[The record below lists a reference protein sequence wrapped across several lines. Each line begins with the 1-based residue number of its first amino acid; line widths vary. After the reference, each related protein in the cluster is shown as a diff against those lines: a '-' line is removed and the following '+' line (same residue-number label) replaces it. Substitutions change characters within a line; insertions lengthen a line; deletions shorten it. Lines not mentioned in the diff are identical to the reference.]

1 MSASSSVA
9 NYLSAVE
16 RAMICTVCVSVVSF
30 KSMCKKKKK
39 KHFRNYE
46 TVIFNFLFLLQ
57 TRIHVE

>member
-16 RAMICTVCVSVVSF
+16 RAMICTVYVSVVSF
-30 KSMCKKKKK
+30 KSMCKKKK
-39 KHFRNYE
+39 HFRNYV